1 MPERDDQNDQAECS
15 PPEWLDAH
23 EPHDAER
30 CARQRAGLRECL
42 ADRELHI
49 LELGCGGGRIIKPLL
64 EDAHAVIGMDR
75 DDSVIRTLRS
85 ETAGTDPAPELVVG
99 DFLNDP
105 WPTHPRYRDQPF
117 DAVLLLGNTLM
128 TITELDAVIALF
140 KRIAKSLRPGGRL
153 LIDDL
158 PQDLWPE
165 LTEGH
170 WQSGISEDGT
180 SQLVWAPDDSVF
192 TLRIGEAVDPDR
204 WTIDPDETRYR
215 LWTMSGLTLLA
226 RLAGLSDPEPDP
238 GCALIVLRRP
248 E

>member
-1 MPERDDQNDQAECS
+1 MTRRDRQHEGT

-30 CARQRAGLRECL
+30 CARQRAGLQASL
-42 ADRELHI
+42 AGRTLHV
-49 LELGCGGGRIIKPLL
+49 LELGCGGGRVIRPLL
-64 EDAHAVIGMDR
+64 EMAHAVVAMDR
-75 DDSVIRTLRS
+75 DDSVIRALRS
-85 ETAGTDPAPELVVG
+85 ETAGIEPPPELVVG
-99 DFLNDP
+99 DFLNDS
-105 WPTHPRYRDQPF
+105 WPAHPRYHDQPF

-128 TITELDAVIALF
+128 TVTELDTVIALF
-140 KRIAKSLRPGGRL
+140 KRIAGSLRPGGRL

-180 SQLVWAPDDSVF
+180 SQLVWAADDSVF
-192 TLRIGEAVDPDR
+192 SLRLGEAVDPER
-204 WTIDPDETRYR
+204 WTIDPGDTRYR
-215 LWTMSGLTLLA
+215 LWTMSGLTLLG
-226 RLAGLSDPEPDP
+226 RLTGLSDPEPDP
-238 GCALIVLRRP
+238 GRALIVFRRP